1 MRRILRRNGSL
12 PMTMETMKTH
22 PAADLFPM
30 MTDAE
35 LTELAADIKAN
46 GLLNPVV
53 LLDGQILDGR
63 NRLRACEIGRC
74 KASVL
79 RMAGCW
85 HIARGLGREPE
96 RSQTASHRVTA
107 CCGSAV
113 EAQGLMAQLAAEAKD
128 RQRLGKAR
136 MPDPSAGGQSRDKV
150 ASLVGVSG
158 RYISDVQKIK
168 NAQPAL
174 LPRIK
179 SGSLSVPAAL
189 RLIDEPQESL
199 STLLDGLYKRLA
211 AFLVTD
217 SASHPQ
223 QTLPRLVVLLQKQP
237 KLSAEDKETLA
248 AITNTLSQISVFT
261 AEYHDK
267 LRKKASK
274 AA

>member
-63 NRLRACEIGRC
+63 NRLRACE
-74 KASVL
+74 
-79 RMAGCW
+79 MAGV
-85 HIARGLGREPE
+85 EP
-96 RSQTASHRVTA
+96 RFCGWQDAGISPVAWVVSQNAVRRHLTASQRA
-107 CCGSAV
+107 AV
-113 EAQGLMAQLAAEAKD
+113 AIEAQDLMAQLAAEAKD